1 MHAAILWVRRAFD
14 AAGTRR
20 RRPCGSKLSL
30 ETLETKALLSAVPYP
45 YSVVPTTAPT
55 PVMSQTQNAAPVAYQ
70 PVGAPTSPPGHARGG
85 RAHAPSGMVS
95 KAPHFYE
102 NYTGPKLAELDA
114 VKASVKLSPSNTF
127 QFMGVNK
134 GVISQNVPGL
144 FTFGVDRNGNL
155 PPGPFPNRP
164 NVAFD
169 SVVVASVNPGSAPSG
184 LVVDLANNT
193 ATPLPAGA
201 VSVHGRSVTINVPA
215 SLLPSTGLAPSQY
228 RFNYWP
234 ETPPGKLAPYVAS
247 FLPEFGTAQVGV
259 GRGRR

>member
-20 RRPCGSKLSL
+20 RRPCGPKLSL
-30 ETLETKALLSAVPYP
+30 ETLETKALLSAAPYP
-45 YSVVPTTAPT
+45 YSVVPTAAPSAVT
-55 PVMSQTQNAAPVAYQ
+55 SQAQNVSPVAYQ
-70 PVGAPTSPPGHARGG
+70 PVGAPVSSPAHG
-85 RAHAPSGMVS
+85 RVGRVHAPTGVVT

-102 NYTGPKLAELDA
+102 NYAGPKLAELDA
-114 VKASVKLSPSNTF
+114 VKASVKLSSSNNF

-134 GVISQNVPGL
+134 GVISPNVPAL
-144 FTFGVDRNGNL
+144 FTFGVDRNGSL

-164 NVAFD
+164 NVTFD
-169 SVVVASVNPGSAPSG
+169 SVVVASVNPGTAPTG

-193 ATPLPAGA
+193 TTPLPAGA
-201 VSVHGRSVTINVPA
+201 VVVHGRSVTISVPA
-215 SLLPSTGLAPSQY
+215 NLLPSTGLSASQY

-259 GRGRR
+259 GHGRR